1 MVRKISLG
9 DIFELKTEKGLAY
22 IQYVLKDP
30 YHSYLVRVLDGVF
43 KTRPSVFSELVRK
56 KEIYYEFVP
65 PLLYEL
71 NKKIIAHVGC
81 EEVPEKFKTM
91 PVFRIIGFPDNE
103 TQKVNSWRIWE
114 NGKERFIG
122 KLTAK
127 YLDTP
132 TLSLSGTGGVAHSIE
147 EGYTPRNDWNV
158 TGLIPEIHAKLFEK
172 SRWDVDNKDK
182 K

>member
-1 MVRKISLG
+1 MVRKINLG

-30 YHSYLVRVLDGVF
+30 YYSYLVRVLDGVF
-43 KTRPSVFSELVRK
+43 KTRPSVLGELVGK
-56 KEIYYEFVP
+56 KEIYYQFVP

-71 NKKIIAHVGC
+71 NKGVIKHVGC
-81 EEVPEKFKTM
+81 EEVPKKFKSI
-91 PVFRIIGFPDNE
+91 PEFRMIGMTDNN
-103 TQKVNSWRIWE
+103 QKVNFWRLKK

-122 KLTAK
+122 KMTAK
-127 YLDTP
+127 YLDTS
-132 TLSLSGTGGVAHSIE
+132 TLGLSGIGAIINNID
-147 EGYTPRNDWNV
+147 EGYTPRNDWHV